1 MSSKAHNEGRTLA
14 VLTIIGKVRKERE
27 EMRSRKKEWLAFV
40 VFVEPYIIYGLN
52 LIYDS
57 DMVTLTATSRV

>member
-1 MSSKAHNEGRTLA
+1 MNSKAHNEGKTLA

-27 EMRSRKKEWLAFV
+27 EMRSRKKEWLALV

>member
-27 EMRSRKKEWLAFV
+27 EMRSRKKEWLALV